1 METKDCLNIIQSFVN
16 TTPDKV
22 MFVDENGTRQTS
34 YAEFW
39 ALTQKIAALVSQRL
53 GRRERLFVPIY
64 LKDSMEYFASELAV
78 WMTGNATVHMGVS
91 FPPERVAYIMQHCEA
106 ELMIDGLFIA
116 EARQQQ
122 ERFTD
127 IRRRTADQPC
137 AMFYTSGSTGNP
149 KGVLHSDA
157 GFMHSIFRFHE
168 GFSLS
173 GYRKMTLTPLGK
185 GADRVESDGE
195 IPGTLPLTVELT
207 GQQIN
212 IIVP

>member
-1 METKDCLNIIQSFVN
+1 MEVEQFLNTIQRFVS

-39 ALTQKIAALVSQRL
+39 SLTQKIAALVSRRL

-106 ELMIDGLFIA
+106 ELMIDDRFIA

-149 KGVLHSDA
+149 KGVRCGLHARHHAFRQGLQPQGIQDLCIDGRVLFRGVGDHILADA
-157 GFMHSIFRFHE
+157 AGQRTA
-168 GFSLS
+168 
-173 GYRKMTLTPLGK
+173 YP
-185 GADRVESDGE
+185 GA
-195 IPGTLPLTVELT
+195 
-207 GQQIN
+207 
-212 IIVP
+212 